1 MPKMVNK
8 NDKKRIVLPSDNNSP
23 QWTDY
28 PRETELVSKYQSKF
42 TLTKKKTKQTRA
54 KINNNN
60 ILVK

>member
-28 PRETELVSKYQSKF
+28 PRETELVSKYRSKF
-42 TLTKKKTKQTRA
+42 TLTKRKQD
-54 KINNNN
+54 KQEQ
-60 ILVK
+60 K